1 MKIIKAG
8 TFGYYDVFLG
18 LGWKR
23 HTRVQVLRQAG
34 GLRIISGLHLN
45 TKQFNQVQGEIGK

>member
-18 LGWKR
+18 LGWEK
-23 HTRVQVLRQAG
+23 HTRVQVLRQTG
-34 GLRIISGLHLN
+34 GLRIINGLHLN
-45 TKQFNQVQGEIGK
+45 VKQLAQVQEGIAK